1 MTAKPAKFGLVIGTE
16 AETVKHRFRYLDAEW
31 EGVTRLLPHRSAR
44 EHVCRIDIE
53 RLAARVIDDDF
64 PTPPTNREMAAK
76 WRRVAKAAE
85 ELERALSEVVD
96 EDEGDAISRMC
107 STVLHQS
114 EGWIDAFESRRT
126 KRRSDNDPGLARI
139 IGNLLELWKEGGGK
153 LSYSLGDGV
162 QPKGPLIRFLMKAL
176 APINAAGAKKL
187 SPSQLA
193 HFIRKSKK
201 KRALRSP
208 NHNDGFE

>member
-1 MTAKPAKFGLVIGTE
+1 MTAKPAKFGLVTGTE
-16 AETVKHRFRYLDAEW
+16 ADTVKHRFRYLDAEW
-31 EGVTRLLPHRSAR
+31 EAVTRLLPHRSAR

-114 EGWIDAFESRRT
+114 EGWIDAFESEE
-126 KRRSDNDPGLARI
+126 RSGEATTIRDWRELLVICSNSGRKVA
-139 IGNLLELWKEGGGK
+139 GN
-153 LSYSLGDGV
+153 
-162 QPKGPLIRFLMKAL
+162 
-176 APINAAGAKKL
+176 
-187 SPSQLA
+187 
-193 HFIRKSKK
+193 
-201 KRALRSP
+201 
-208 NHNDGFE
+208 